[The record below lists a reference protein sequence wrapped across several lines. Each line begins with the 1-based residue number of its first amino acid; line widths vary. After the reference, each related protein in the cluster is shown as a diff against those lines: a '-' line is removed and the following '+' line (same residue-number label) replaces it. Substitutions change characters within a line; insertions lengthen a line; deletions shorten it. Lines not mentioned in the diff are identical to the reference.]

1 MLTLTLTDTH
11 GEWDPKADKFVYR
24 QPVTIH
30 MEHSLVSLSKWE
42 EKWKKAFLDPTDTNR
57 TQAEILDYFVCMV
70 LDEDFDI
77 RAFKML
83 TEENIKTISDYIQE
97 YHGATKIKQDEKE
110 HGKHGNT
117 RGVITT
123 SESIYA
129 TMLEIGMEKS
139 YETWNLSRLM
149 KLIEV
154 YMNRQ
159 KPKKKQ
165 TKMET
170 AAQYAALNAKRR
182 KQFGM

>member
-1 MLTLTLTDTH
+1 M
-11 GEWDPKADKFVYR
+11 R
-24 QPVTIH
+24 

-42 EKWKKAFLDPTDTNR
+42 EKWNKPFLDPTDKDR
-57 TQAEILDYFVCMV
+57 PFAEYLDYFRCMV
-70 LDEDFDI
+70 LDDDFDPTC
-77 RAFKML
+77 FSML
-83 TEENIKTISDYIQE
+83 TEENVKTILTYIQE